1 MTFALFDV
9 ASYPAIVAGF
19 VATSSPH
26 KRPRTAKSR
35 SKPYHHG
42 DLGNALL
49 QAAVEVIE
57 QQGVAELRMRDLTRR
72 LGVSHGAPANHFKD
86 RNELLV
92 ALGVQG
98 FERLTAHQL
107 KAREREHASPIEAL
121 NAIGVAYVEFARDNP
136 AHFEVMFQRGLL
148 NQPALAQAAAACFQQ
163 LLETIAAVGPARTG
177 STAHQRD
184 RDLSALGSW
193 ALVHGLATL
202 HVQRIL
208 PGGADADVAGITKRV
223 LAAMTQLGATASS
236 GSAPK
241 PARASRARGARG

>member
-1 MTFALFDV
+1 MTPD
-9 ASYPAIVAGF
+9 PAIVAGF
-19 VATSSPH
+19 VATSSPR
-26 KRPRTAKSR
+26 KRARTPKSA
-35 SKPYHHG
+35 KPYHHG

-86 RNELLV
+86 RNDLLV

-98 FERLTAHQL
+98 FERLTAYQRA
-107 KAREREHASPIEAL
+107 ARDREHPTPMDAL

-148 NQPALAQAAAACFQQ
+148 NTPALAAAAAACFQQ
-163 LLETIAAVGPARTG
+163 LLETIAPVSPARA
-177 STAHQRD
+177 STATQRE
-184 RDLSALGSW
+184 RDLTALGSW
-193 ALVHGLATL
+193 ALVHGLAML

-208 PGGADADVAGITKRV
+208 PGGAAADVAGITKRV
-223 LAAMTQLGATASS
+223 LAAMTQLASATA
-236 GSAPK
+236 APK
-241 PARASRARGARG
+241 PKPPRARSVRG